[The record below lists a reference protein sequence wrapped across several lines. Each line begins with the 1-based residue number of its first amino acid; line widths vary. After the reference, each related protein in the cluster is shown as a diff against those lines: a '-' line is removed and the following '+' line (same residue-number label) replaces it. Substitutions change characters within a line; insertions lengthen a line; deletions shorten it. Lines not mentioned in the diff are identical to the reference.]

1 MTKSELPNFK
11 EPRIILILT
20 TVVLLSIL
28 LFYCVASLVT
38 SIGYEAFAE
47 AKQYAAAVG
56 AAGKSP
62 VTIVLDAGHGGED
75 PGAVDNGLNE
85 KDLNLAITMKLA
97 SFLKLS
103 GCQVVLTRSD
113 DRLLYQSGEES
124 RKKYYDLYNRLK
136 IAESCSDAVFISIHM
151 NKFPMENC
159 RGLQT
164 FYSKNH
170 ADSERLAKSVQD
182 ASVLLMPD
190 NNRTIKVDHDTIFLL
205 KELRIPAILVEC
217 GFLSNSTDA
226 ANLSDPLYQDR
237 LAYVLYCGISRYLE
251 EQDVE
256 NQLCLHQLREHDSEM
271 VWQMSG
277 MRVLEYLGRAA
288 SRDNRAACDENSS
301 SAAV

>member
-1 MTKSELPNFK
+1 MVLLMTKFDSHDFK
-11 EPRIILILT
+11 EPRIILALT
-20 TVVLLSIL
+20 AVVLLSIL

-47 AKQYAAAVG
+47 AEQYAAAAG
-56 AAGKSP
+56 ATGKP
-62 VTIVLDAGHGGED
+62 PITIVLDAGHGGED
-75 PGAVDNGLNE
+75 PGAVDNGLKE

-103 GCQVVLTRSD
+103 GCQVVLTRSE

-124 RKKYYDLYNRLK
+124 RKKYYDLYNRMK
-136 IAESCSDAVFISIHM
+136 IAESYSDAVFISIHM
-151 NKFPMENC
+151 NKFPVEAC

-164 FYSKNH
+164 FYSQNH
-170 ADSERLAKSVQD
+170 ANSERLAKSLQD

-190 NNRTIKVDHDTIFLL
+190 NHRTIKPDSNTIFLL
-205 KELRIPAILVEC
+205 KELNIPAVLVEC

-226 ANLSDPLYQDR
+226 ANLSDPSYQDR

-256 NQLCLHQLREHDSEM
+256 NQLCLHQLRECDGKM
-271 VWQMSG
+271 VWQMPG
-277 MRVLEYLGRAA
+277 MRFMEYIRRAT
-288 SRDNRAACDENSS
+288 SRD
-301 SAAV
+301 V